1 MKNKVY
7 MLFLLIIAIP
17 NYGQTLIPTGEIGNF
32 SSASSFAINPY
43 GIIFVTDD
51 LKNEIIKLDTLGNVI
66 KSIGGYGW
74 DNSSFD
80 CPTDVFSNVLNVFV
94 ADKNNNRIQFFDKD
108 LNFLSQL
115 STQESG
121 DERYSFRYPT
131 SVAASNQGDLYVLDS
146 DNQRILKFNLR
157 GEFISE
163 FGGIEAGEFRM
174 TNPAKFCL
182 DDNFNLLAI
191 EGNSLFVFD
200 QFGNG
205 KKKVALPFTA
215 KNINSI
221 FNWITIVDGKSALVF
236 SSTLDYSSQIKSI
249 KLDLAEEVIDA
260 CVFKSKLYV
269 LTSTEIFIYQM
280 QQE

>member
-7 MLFLLIIAIP
+7 MLFLLIITIA
-17 NYGQTLIPTGEIGNF
+17 NYGQNLIPAGEIGSFNSAGSF
-32 SSASSFAINPY
+32 SINPY
-43 GIIFVTDD
+43 GIIFVSDD
-51 LKNEIIKLDTLGNVI
+51 LKNEITKLDTLGNVI
-66 KSIGGYGW
+66 KTIGGYGW

-80 CPTDVFSNVLNVFV
+80 CPIDVFSNVLNVFV
-94 ADKNNNRIQFFDKD
+94 ADKNNNRIQLFDKD

-121 DERYSFRYPT
+121 DERFSFRYPT
-131 SVAASNQGDLYVLDS
+131 SVATSNQGDFYVLDS

-174 TNPAKFCL
+174 TNPVKFCL

-205 KKKVALPFTA
+205 KKKLSLPVTA
-215 KNINSI
+215 KNINSL
-221 FNWITIVDGKSALVF
+221 FSWITLVDAKSVVVF
-236 SSTLDYSSQIKSI
+236 ESNNDFTAPLKSI
-249 KLDLAEEVIDA
+249 KLDLAEEIVDA

-269 LTSTEIFIYQM
+269 LTSSAIFIYQM

>member
-1 MKNKVY
+1 MMNKVY
-7 MLFLLIIAIP
+7 MLFLLIITIA
-17 NYGQTLIPTGEIGNF
+17 NYGQNLIPAGEIGNF
-32 SSASSFAINPY
+32 NSARSFAVNPY

-51 LKNEIIKLDTLGNVI
+51 LKNEITKLDTLGNVI
-66 KSIGGYGW
+66 KTIGGYGW

-80 CPTDVFSNVLNVFV
+80 CPTDVFSNVLNVYV
-94 ADKNNNRIQFFDKD
+94 ADKNNNRIQLFDKD
-108 LNFLSQL
+108 LNFLSQF
-115 STQESG
+115 SNQESG
-121 DERYSFRYPT
+121 EERYSFKYPT
-131 SVAASNQGDLYVLDS
+131 SVATSNQGEFYVLDS

-174 TNPAKFCL
+174 TNPLKFCL

-205 KKKVALPFTA
+205 KKKIALPITA

-221 FNWITIVDGKSALVF
+221 FNWITIVDGKNVVVF
-236 SSTLDYSSQIKSI
+236 NSKQDYNSSSKAIM
-249 KLDLAEEVIDA
+249 LDLAEEIVDA

-269 LTSTEIFIYQM
+269 LTNSVIFVYQM